1 MSDAR
6 PSFDQA
12 VEDIKQLKARPG
24 NDALLEL
31 YALYKQGTRGDAA
44 SDRPGFFDF
53 VGTAKH
59 AAWMRLRGMDR
70 ASAQS
75 AYVALVRRLLAD

>member
-1 MSDAR
+1 MPDVRSQ
-6 PSFDQA
+6 FDQA

-31 YALYKQGTRGDAA
+31 YALYKQGTRGDVT
-44 SDRPGFFDF
+44 SDHPGFFDF

-59 AAWMRLRGMDR
+59 AAWTRLRGMDR
-70 ASAQS
+70 TTAQA
-75 AYVALVRRLLAD
+75 AYVALVRRLLAG